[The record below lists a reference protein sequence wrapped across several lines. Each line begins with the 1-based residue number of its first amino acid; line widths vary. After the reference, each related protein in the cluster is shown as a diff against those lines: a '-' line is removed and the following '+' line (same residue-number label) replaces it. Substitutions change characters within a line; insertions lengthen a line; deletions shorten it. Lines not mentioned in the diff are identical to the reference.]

1 MLDPQQR
8 EGKSIVRQT
17 RQERKRRMGWET
29 QAPPSERDR
38 PVAAVTIFG
47 EAQVKRLEA
56 NMWKTRQSLILVNSI
71 LVESSLEQQPST
83 DCLRI

>member
-1 MLDPQQR
+1 
-8 EGKSIVRQT
+8 
-17 RQERKRRMGWET
+17 MGE
-29 QAPPSERDR
+29 APPSEQDR

-56 NMWKTRQSLILVNSI
+56 NMWKTRQSLIIITSI
-71 LVESSLEQQPST
+71 LVESSLQQQPSA